1 MTGSRGALWG
11 LWALC
16 MALLALELAIPNLLP
31 ERPRAWYE
39 AQVSVAG
46 FVLTLLA
53 ILAGVGTFTLRE
65 TLVGRGLRTGA
76 LDPRTS
82 AGFARVR
89 TMLLALW
96 ALCLSIGLLGAA
108 LAYGAE
114 SPRAAWPYTLAA
126 GCLLVWHAP
135 RHWLFR
141 SPQTE
146 PGRAGAAPDAS

>member
-1 MTGSRGALWG
+1 MMGSRGALWTS
-11 LWALC
+11 WAAC
-16 MALLALELAIPNLLP
+16 MALLALELAIPRLLP
-31 ERPRAWYE
+31 ERPHAWYQ

-46 FVLTLLA
+46 FVFTLLA

-65 TLVGRGLRTGA
+65 SLVGRDVRSGA
-76 LDPRTS
+76 LDPRTP

-89 TMLLALW
+89 FMLLALW

-126 GCLLVWHAP
+126 AGLLVWHAP

-141 SPQTE
+141 GPQTE
-146 PGRAGAAPDAS
+146 PGRAGAAPGAS